1 MSGRRYIQIGDR
13 RYLWREILKM
23 RREQRKSAK
32 REQPTLFPLQD
43 DSRPATQKTASGR
56 YEEPMLFDH

>member
-1 MSGRRYIQIGDR
+1 MSGPRFIEIGGR

-23 RREQRKSAK
+23 RREQRKAARK
-32 REQPTLFPLQD
+32 EQPTHFPLQE

-56 YEEPMLFDH
+56 YEEPTLFDT